1 MYLLEIDNESYS
13 EKKNPALFWERKGIY
28 FFFPNQRKILKMYK
42 KHSNFAIIRQNEGS
56 INVQC
61 DLKKNQAQFK
71 SAL

>member
-13 EKKNPALFWERKGIY
+13 EKKLRSLLGEERHL

-42 KHSNFAIIRQNEGS
+42 KHSKFAIIRQNEGS

-61 DLKKNQAQFK
+61 D
-71 SAL
+71 